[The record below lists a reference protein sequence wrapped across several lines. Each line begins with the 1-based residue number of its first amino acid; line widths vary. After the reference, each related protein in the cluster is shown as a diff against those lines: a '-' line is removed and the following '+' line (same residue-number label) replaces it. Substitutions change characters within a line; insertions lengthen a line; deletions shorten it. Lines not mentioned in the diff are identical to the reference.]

1 MNNFIL
7 SYCLSETILKMHE
20 SSNIYHQNT
29 IIMDIDKL
37 NKIYNAVEVTCN
49 DEKPITFIIRILNY
63 KSYSDDTLQRKS

>member
-1 MNNFIL
+1 MNNSIL

-49 DEKPITFIIRILNY
+49 DEKNQL
-63 KSYSDDTLQRKS
+63 LL

>member
-20 SSNIYHQNT
+20 SGNIYHQNT

-37 NKIYNAVEVTCN
+37 NKIYNAVEITCN
-49 DEKPITFIIRILNY
+49 DEKNQL
-63 KSYSDDTLQRKS
+63 LL